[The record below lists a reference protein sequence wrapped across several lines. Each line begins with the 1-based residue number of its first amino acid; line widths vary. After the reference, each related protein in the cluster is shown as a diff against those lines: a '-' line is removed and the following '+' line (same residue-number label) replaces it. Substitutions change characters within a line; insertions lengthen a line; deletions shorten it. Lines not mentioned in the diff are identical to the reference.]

1 MAPIFHLSLSVSDL
15 EATRVFY
22 ERAFGA
28 KVGRSTGDW
37 IDIWLFSAQLTAY
50 RRPAAVTPSPYREA
64 QHFGAT
70 VSWDE
75 WADITARAGAA
86 AGGFAAAPILDDAV
100 GTAKAMVADPDGYL
114 IEIKAYRDPVAMLVR
129 PEEARLAP

>member
-1 MAPIFHLSLSVSDL
+1 MEPIFHLSLSVSDL
-15 EATRVFY
+15 TATRAFY
-22 ERAFGA
+22 ENAFGA

-37 IDIWLFSAQLTAY
+37 IDIWLFGAQLTAY
-50 RRPAAVTPSPYREA
+50 RRPGAVTPSPWREA

-70 VSWDE
+70 VAWE
-75 WADITARAGAA
+75 AWADITGRAGGV
-86 AGGFAAAPILDDAV
+86 AGGFAAAPILDDAA

-129 PEEARLAP
+129 PGEARLTP